1 MDFNYPENSL
11 VVVGALLRLVVC
23 SLRIV
28 GPVLPKND
36 QRAGSPRCRRAS
48 SQQCEGPQC
57 RVSGAAL
64 QNAAYGAQLGN
75 AG

>member
-28 GPVLPKND
+28 GPC
-36 QRAGSPRCRRAS
+36 CRKMIR
-48 SQQCEGPQC
+48 G
-57 RVSGAAL
+57 RVTQVPPCIFSAV
-64 QNAAYGAQLGN
+64 
-75 AG
+75 

>member
-28 GPVLPKND
+28 GPLLPKND
-36 QRAGSPRCRRAS
+36 QRQGHP
-48 SQQCEGPQC
+48 
-57 RVSGAAL
+57 GAAVHL
-64 QNAAYGAQLGN
+64 LSSVRGPSVGFLEEPCKTQHMARN
-75 AG
+75 